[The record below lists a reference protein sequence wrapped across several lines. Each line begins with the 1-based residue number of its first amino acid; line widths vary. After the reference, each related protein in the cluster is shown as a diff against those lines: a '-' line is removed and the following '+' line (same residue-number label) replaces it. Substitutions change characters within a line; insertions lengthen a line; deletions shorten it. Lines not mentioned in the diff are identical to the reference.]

1 MKLRIG
7 GLGTCGGSRR
17 HGSVLF
23 TTEVCVR
30 SSEHVF
36 EGSFG
41 HLYIVQYTVS
51 KQLEVGSKFVSNR
64 LRPVS
69 KRPDSVPA
77 SPRFWQCGPSTVRSV
92 LPQPRVKQHRCCSLE
107 WSKISVYI
115 TMQDLKYLRFNF

>member
-1 MKLRIG
+1 MRA
-7 GLGTCGGSRR
+7 SRR

-51 KQLEVGSKFVSNR
+51 KQLE
-64 LRPVS
+64 
-69 KRPDSVPA
+69 
-77 SPRFWQCGPSTVRSV
+77 T
-92 LPQPRVKQHRCCSLE
+92 
-107 WSKISVYI
+107 
-115 TMQDLKYLRFNF
+115 T